1 MALRN
6 LYWFYSLIID
16 HIVPDIPQQPLIIS
30 EDIPQQSLIIPSQ
43 HSSTIKLFVEVKVE
57 VKTNAILKEL
67 LPLKNSNISL
77 KILHI
82 YPFVHKYNEKSW
94 GPWKEQQLSRKGTI
108 HNDCNLAHDMWIF
121 RTFILTNIN
130 HSLHM

>member
-1 MALRN
+1 MFPQKVSPNAFYTCAPLT
-6 LYWFYSLIID
+6 LFFSCSKITFVTVEFHSYSLIID
-16 HIVPDIPQQPLIIS
+16 HIVPDIPQQP
-30 EDIPQQSLIIPSQ
+30 LIIPSQ

-82 YPFVHKYNEKSW
+82 YPFVHKYNEKS
-94 GPWKEQQLSRKGTI
+94 
-108 HNDCNLAHDMWIF
+108 
-121 RTFILTNIN
+121 
-130 HSLHM
+130 